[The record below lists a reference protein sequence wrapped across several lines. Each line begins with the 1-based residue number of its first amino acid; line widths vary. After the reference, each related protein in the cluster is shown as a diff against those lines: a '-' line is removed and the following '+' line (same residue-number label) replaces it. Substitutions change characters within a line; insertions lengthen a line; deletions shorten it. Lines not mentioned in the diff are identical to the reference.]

1 MSRAPSPERCPWGF
15 TLVEIMV
22 VLVVI
27 AVLASGLMLPLAAQ
41 LQARRYE
48 EARRTMDEARDAL
61 LGFAAAHGRLP
72 CPAVA
77 ASRGHEAFAAGGDA
91 ISGACADFHGG
102 LLPAA
107 ALGVAGVDAEGFA
120 RDPWG
125 RRLRYAVS
133 PATANGVAHAL
144 TRTNGLRAATL
155 AGVGSTSHF
164 LYVCASAAGAG
175 AAGCGPAANQL
186 TRKAAFVLLSLGPN
200 GGEPAPAAS
209 DEARNTDGDAAFVSR
224 EASIA
229 AGREFDDVLHW
240 TSVHLVVS
248 RLLAAGRLP

>member
-1 MSRAPSPERCPWGF
+1 MSRAPSLERRRGGF
-15 TLVEIMV
+15 TLVEVMV

-27 AVLASGLMLPLAAQ
+27 AVLASGLVLPLAAQ
-41 LQARRYE
+41 LQSRRYE
-48 EARRTMDEARDAL
+48 EARRAMDEARDAL

-72 CPAVA
+72 CPAVEA
-77 ASRGHEAFAAGGDA
+77 GRGQEAFSAGGSA
-91 ISGACADFHGG
+91 ITGACADFQGG

-107 ALGVAGVDAEGFA
+107 ALGVAGLDAGGFA

-144 TRTNGLRAATL
+144 TRANGLQAATL
-155 AGVGSTSHF
+155 AGIGSTSHF
-164 LYVCASAAGAG
+164 LYVCASGAG
-175 AAGCGPAANQL
+175 AVAGGCGPAANQL

-200 GGEPAPAAS
+200 GGETAPAAS
-209 DEARNTDGDAAFVSR
+209 DEARNTDGDASFVSR
-224 EASIA
+224 EASTA

-240 TSVHLVVS
+240 TSVHLVVN